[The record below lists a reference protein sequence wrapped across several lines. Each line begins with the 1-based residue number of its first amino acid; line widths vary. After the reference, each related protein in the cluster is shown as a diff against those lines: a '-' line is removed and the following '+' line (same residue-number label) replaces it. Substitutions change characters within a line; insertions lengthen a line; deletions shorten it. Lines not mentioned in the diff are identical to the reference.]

1 MLGTTKRCIECNRFR
16 PVEEF
21 MRRWDQ
27 PEDEEVTVCIIC
39 NVAKDMAADREKERL
54 SAQQPAKKACKK
66 CKETKALTEF
76 NRRTKADDGLQT
88 WCRVCTTEASREYVK
103 KKKAAA
109 NRSAAQ
115 KRRWEK
121 EKAEEEQVV
130 AAEEVLDETLI
141 VNGKPVPVTHTGA
154 TDPVN
159 SPNHYRTGGIE
170 CIDAM
175 VQVFGDEAVRT
186 YARINAFKYIWRH
199 NYKGKPQEDLAK
211 AAWYTRFANGDDPRK
226 EGKQ

>member
-1 MLGTTKRCIECNRFR
+1 MNFDDTRGPRKPDDTDKPRVLKTCT
-16 PVEEF
+16 
-21 MRRWDQ
+21 
-27 PEDEEVTVCIIC
+27 
-39 NVAKDMAADREKERL
+39 
-54 SAQQPAKKACKK
+54 K
-66 CKETKALTEF
+66 CKQTKETSDF
-76 NRRTKADDGLQT
+76 NKHRKSPDGLQT
-88 WCRVCTTEASREYVK
+88 WCRVCTTEAARVYNKRK
-103 KKKAAA
+103 KSKA

-121 EKAEEEQVV
+121 ERTEEQQVV
-130 AAEEVLDETLI
+130 AAEGVLDETLI
-141 VNGKPVPVTHTGA
+141 VNGEPVPVVHTSA
-154 TDPVN
+154 ADPVN
-159 SPNHYRTGGIE
+159 SPDHYRAGGIE

-226 EGKQ
+226 EDKQ